1 MPKKALFTLLISIAT
16 HVAVVVALDH
26 QESEPRTIHM
36 GSIQAPVSLS
46 FSTVS
51 QPKPTVKEPVVKEEP
66 KPEPEP
72 KVVQKPIEKARPV
85 LKKKEPKPEP
95 VKKKSKKVVEK
106 PKSIEKKQPEV
117 TEPAEPVMEKTVTEK
132 SQSPGLSNE
141 PVMVT
146 EPEIRDWVE
155 PRYPK
160 LAQRRNQQGVVM
172 LDVIVDERG
181 NPLTIDIL
189 ESSGYPVLDKAA
201 IDAVKRWSF
210 KPEQRNSRFVKSRVH
225 IPVAFEIS

>member
-1 MPKKALFTLLISIAT
+1 MPKRALFTLLISIAT

-51 QPKPTVKEPVVKEEP
+51 QPRPPVEEPVVKEQP
-66 KPEPEP
+66 KPEP

-85 LKKKEPKPEP
+85 LEKKEPKTEP
-95 VKKKSKKVVEK
+95 VKKKPKKVVEQPK
-106 PKSIEKKQPEV
+106 PVEKKKPEV
-117 TEPAEPVMEKTVTEK
+117 SQPTEPVMEQTVTEE

-146 EPEIRDWVE
+146 EPEIRDWVQ

-181 NPLTIDIL
+181 HPITIDIL
-189 ESSGYPVLDKAA
+189 ESSGFPVLDKAA

>member
-1 MPKKALFTLLISIAT
+1 MPKKAFFTLLISVAA

-26 QESEPRTIHM
+26 QESEPRTIYM
-36 GSIQAPVSLS
+36 GSIQAPVSVS
-46 FSTVS
+46 FATVS
-51 QPKPTVKEPVVKEEP
+51 QPEPPVKEPVVQEEP
-66 KPEPEP
+66 ESEP
-72 KVVQKPIEKARPV
+72 KVVQKPIEHARPV
-85 LKKKEPKPEP
+85 LEKKAPKPEP
-95 VKKKSKKVVEK
+95 VKKKPEKITEK
-106 PKSIEKKQPEV
+106 PKPVEKTRPEA
-117 TEPAEPVMEKTVTEK
+117 TEPVMEKTVTEK
-132 SQSPGLSNE
+132 SPSPGLSNE

-146 EPEIRDWVE
+146 EPEIRDWVQ

-181 NPLTIDIL
+181 RPITIDVL
-189 ESSGYPVLDKAA
+189 ESSGYPLLDRAA

-210 KPEQRNSRFVKSRVH
+210 KPEQRNSQFVKSRVH